1 MIYIYLLILF
11 ILLALIITFR
21 NYKQEHYKSF
31 DKKQAPLFFIYGFCM
46 LLCDVFSRLSKS
58 NKKQKIEDL
67 QDKLKVISFGVTTFM
82 ILIFFGL
89 LTCIKIPKNESTE
102 KLISEESSFTYSE
115 ETSSMA
121 ETTPDKYA
129 QIKDTIS
136 LFEKY
141 RADIEDEFLGENTNF
156 LSINKPLNLLTKYGD
171 EPILIN
177 WTFETEN
184 IINKDG
190 TINYSNISS
199 DGCQTMAYAN
209 LSFGDAK
216 ATLSIPIFI
225 CPPK

>member
-1 MIYIYLLILF
+1 
-11 ILLALIITFR
+11 
-21 NYKQEHYKSF
+21 
-31 DKKQAPLFFIYGFCM
+31 
-46 LLCDVFSRLSKS
+46 
-58 NKKQKIEDL
+58 
-67 QDKLKVISFGVTTFM
+67 
-82 ILIFFGL
+82 
-89 LTCIKIPKNESTE
+89 
-102 KLISEESSFTYSE
+102 
-115 ETSSMA
+115 
-121 ETTPDKYA
+121 
-129 QIKDTIS
+129 
-136 LFEKY
+136 
-141 RADIEDEFLGENTNF
+141 
-156 LSINKPLNLLTKYGD
+156 LTKYGD